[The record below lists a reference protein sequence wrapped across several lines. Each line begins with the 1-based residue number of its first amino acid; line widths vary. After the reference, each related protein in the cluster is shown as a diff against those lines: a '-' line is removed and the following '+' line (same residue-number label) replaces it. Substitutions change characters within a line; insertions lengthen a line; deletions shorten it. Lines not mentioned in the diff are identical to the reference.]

1 MIKRYSIFCFFLL
14 WFTGLAS
21 APLLRA
27 AATLSWNPVT
37 QNTAGGSVAAPVY
50 YYVYRDTFPSFQPGD
65 PTFLVATTDTF
76 FLDTDGRLND
86 PAKNLFYRVKAV
98 DAWGNESD
106 YSQTT
111 GETPFVLTGVG
122 VWLGSAYQAEADSM
136 VCALKDLDLLPFLSP
151 YPESPRH
158 APAFAEPPVDWLL
171 VQLLRPGDLQVV
183 GQKSFLLQSDGTVTE
198 LDGKN
203 SVLGIPGAEP
213 GLYHI
218 RIRHRNHLAATTQ
231 QALALNDYSAER
243 VDFRADSSLYAAPE
257 SACRLGP
264 EAWGLWPGDLDQDGA
279 IAVTDYVLWRA
290 HAQSDALGY
299 QRADLNFDGRVTTRD
314 YVIWYR
320 NARRT
325 AP

>member
-1 MIKRYSIFCFFLL
+1 MVNRHGIFFLL
-14 WFTGLAS
+14 LLWFAGFANV
-21 APLLRA
+21 PLVRA
-27 AATLSWNPVT
+27 AATLSWSAVT
-37 QNTAGGSVAAPVY
+37 QNTAGGSLAAPVY
-50 YYVYRDTFPSFQPGD
+50 YYVYRDTFPSFQPND
-65 PTFLVATTDTF
+65 ATFLVATSDTF
-76 FLDTDGRLND
+76 ILDTDGRLDD
-86 PAKNLFYRVKAV
+86 PAKNLYYRVKAV

-106 YSQTT
+106 YAQTT
-111 GETPFVLTGVG
+111 GEALFVLTGVRI
-122 VWLGSAYQAEADSM
+122 WLGSAYQADADSM
-136 VCALKDLDLLPFLSP
+136 GCALKDLDLLPFLSP

-158 APAFAEPPVDWLL
+158 APAFTEPPVDWLL
-171 VQLLRPGDLQVV
+171 VQLLRPEDLQVA
-183 GQKSFLLQSDGTVTE
+183 GEKSFLLQSDGTVTE

-203 SVLGIPGAEP
+203 PVLGIPGAEP

-218 RIRHRNHLAATTQ
+218 RIRHRNHLAATTH
-231 QALALNDYSAER
+231 QAFALNASSAAE
-243 VDFRADSSLYAAPE
+243 VDFRADSSLYAVPE

-290 HAQSDALGY
+290 QAQSDAVGY

>member
-1 MIKRYSIFCFFLL
+1 MIKRHGIFYFYLL
-14 WFTGLAS
+14 WFAALVHP
-21 APLLRA
+21 PLLRA
-27 AATLSWNPVT
+27 AAILSWNSVT
-37 QNTAGGSVAAPVY
+37 QNTAGGSVGAPIY

-65 PTFLVATTDTF
+65 ATFLVATTDTF
-76 FLDTDGRLND
+76 ILDTAGRLDD

-98 DAWGNESD
+98 DAWGNESV
-106 YSQTT
+106 YAPTT
-111 GETPFVLTGVG
+111 GEAPFVLTGVHI
-122 VWLGSAYQAEADSM
+122 WLGAAYQADADSM
-136 VCALKDLDLLPFLSP
+136 VCALKNLDLLPFLSP

-158 APAFAEPPVDWLL
+158 VPVFAEPPVDWLL
-171 VQLLRPGDLQVV
+171 VQLLRPGDLRVA
-183 GQKSFLLQSDGTVTE
+183 GEKSFLLQSNGTVTE

-218 RIRHRNHLAATTQ
+218 RIRHRNHLAATTHR
-231 QALALNDYSAER
+231 ALALNADSAVE

-279 IAVTDYVLWRA
+279 IAVKDYVLWRA
-290 HAQSDALGY
+290 QAQSDAMGY
-299 QRADLNFDGRVTTRD
+299 QCADLNFDGRVTTRD

-325 AP
+325 AL